1 MDRFRPPPPSLPL
14 RAWFFCVVLAVVLL
28 MRGGASSDEVLRFLV
43 GLNPLGPDGQS
54 AVHVLL
60 KRALMSFGLIS
71 FALAISLSFAL
82 AVAMLVS
89 RLGGRFSRFIGWFG
103 SVSSAVPPM
112 ALALGAIYFL
122 IRMRHLTVETLLPLS
137 ASTGDDSGM
146 MQLARAL
153 WSWLVPAL
161 VLAIPVFG
169 IALFSLTHRLSA
181 LLSHAKLVELKARGL
196 RHSQIVFR
204 HLVPQLRVHLAR
216 LARPCAAML
225 LAYDVPVEEL
235 LGFNGWGQFVAGKLW
250 EPDANTAALASA
262 LWMGGWMLAG
272 CLGWLGLLDK
282 KGLPPLAEET
292 QESAHGPSRTA
303 MVCGLVMVAGLV
315 ALPNWTKSYDMWP
328 IFAEAHAAWFFEIK
342 RAVAVAMGALLLVLL
357 CGPAMCLMRS
367 WKWILNRGMTATI
380 NVIPLLLILLLFEHG
395 MTRNWLVITLAAALP
410 GIAAY
415 RDAFRDKEQST
426 LADAAHVLG
435 RRGFALWWYHLL
447 PGALPGL
454 ISGAVRNIANILLML
469 AVLDFFS
476 ASGTASS
483 WGALMRVHADN
494 ILDDPLPALMPAVM
508 LALWGVSFRL
518 LSRGFRTESPLPT
531 TTSFPA

>member
-1 MDRFRPPPPSLPL
+1 MDRFRPPPPSLPV

-28 MRGGASSDEVLRFLV
+28 MRGGASSDEVLHFLV
-43 GLNPLGPDGQS
+43 GLNPLGPAGQS

-71 FALAISLSFAL
+71 FALAIGLSFAL
-82 AVAMLVS
+82 AAAMLVS
-89 RLGGRFSRFIGWFG
+89 RLGGRFSRFMGWLG
-103 SVSSAVPPM
+103 SVISTVPPM
-112 ALALGAIYFL
+112 AWALGAIYFL

-169 IALFSLTHRLSA
+169 TALFSLTHRLSS
-181 LLSHAKLVELKARGL
+181 LLGNPKLMELKARGL
-196 RHSQIVFR
+196 GHSQIVFR
-204 HLVPQLRVHLAR
+204 HLVPLLRVHLVR

-235 LGFNGWGQFVAGKLW
+235 LGFEGWGQFVASKLA
-250 EPDANTAALASA
+250 EPGANTAALASA
-262 LWMGGWMLAG
+262 LWFGGWMLAG
-272 CLGWLGLLDK
+272 CLGWLGWLDN

-292 QESAHGPSRTA
+292 QESAHGPSWTSV
-303 MVCGLVMVAGLV
+303 VCGVGLAI
-315 ALPNWTKSYDMWP
+315 ALITLPSWTQSYDLWP
-328 IFAEAHAAWFFEIK
+328 IFAEAHAAWFLEIK
-342 RAVAVAMGALLLVLL
+342 RAVAISLGALLLVLL

-367 WKWILNRGMTATI
+367 WKWILNRGMAATMG
-380 NVIPLLLILLLFEHG
+380 VIPLLLILVLYEHG
-395 MTRNWLVITLAAALP
+395 MARNWIAITMAAALP

-415 RDAFRDKEQST
+415 RDAFRDEEQST

-435 RRGFALWWYHLL
+435 RRGFALWWHHLL
-447 PGALPGL
+447 PGALPVL
-454 ISGAVRNIANILLML
+454 LSGAVRNIANVLLML
-469 AVLDFFS
+469 AVLDYFN
-476 ASGTASS
+476 ATTMTMS
-483 WGALMRVHADN
+483 WGALMRSHADV
-494 ILDDPLPALMPAVM
+494 ILDFPELALMPAVM

-518 LSRGFRTESPLPT
+518 LSSGFSTESPPPT
-531 TTSFPA
+531 TSSFPA